1 VSSEME
7 KLNEIAVKVS
17 AMEATQ
23 KAQAESVGKMAN
35 SVDRLVEKW
44 DKSDDVAKEAAISAR
59 SAHKRIDAIEDN
71 QRWLWRTVIGAIILA
86 VIAFIIKGGL
96 TQ

>member
-1 VSSEME
+1 VSNEMD

-35 SVDRLVEKW
+35 SVDRLVDKW

-59 SAHKRIDAIEDN
+59 SAHKRIDRIDRIIN
-71 QRWLWRTVIGAIILA
+71 WVGTTIIGTL
-86 VIAFIIKGGL
+86 VIAVVTFIVKGGL
-96 TQ
+96 VQ